1 MYGNLL
7 PYLRCPACQ
16 GRLTL
21 QQPEIDRTGEI
32 VGGQLDCAGCGASY
46 PIHKGIAD
54 FLGAPS
60 PPTPAQVVNELR
72 PAAWAYERFWRPF
85 ALTLFTGERFP
96 YGRELPLIGRLLDPR
111 RGGLY
116 LDVACSNGLY
126 ARALDRAMAG
136 NGHVAAVDHALPML
150 LEGRRRAR
158 SAQRRVSFIRASAQ
172 SLPVAPGVAAGVAIG
187 GSLNE
192 IGDLDGCLAEVGR
205 VLAADGRYVAMTLT
219 SAGTLVGRA
228 LQWLVGRGGIQF
240 WAPDQLVREFARHG
254 LRTVG
259 RWRYGIV
266 AFTYSVKGSP

>member
-7 PYLRCPACQ
+7 PYLRCPACR

-32 VGGQLDCAGCGASY
+32 VGGQLDCAACGAGY
-46 PIHKGIAD
+46 PIRKGIAD

-72 PAAWAYERFWRPF
+72 PAAWAYELLWRPF
-85 ALTLFTGERFP
+85 ALTLFAGEPFP
-96 YGRELPLIGRLLDPR
+96 YGRELPLIGRLLDPH

-126 ARALDRAMAG
+126 ARALDRTMAG
-136 NGHVAAVDHALPML
+136 AYGHVAAVDHALPML
-150 LEGRRRAR
+150 VEGRRRAR
-158 SAQRRVSFIRASAQ
+158 SARRRVSFIRASAQ
-172 SLPVAPGVAAGVAIG
+172 SLPIAPGVAAGVAIG

-192 IGDLDGCLAEVGR
+192 IGDLAGCLAEVRR
-205 VLAADGRYVAMTLT
+205 VLAEDGRYVAMTLT
-219 SAGTLVGRA
+219 GAGTFAGRG

-240 WAPDQLVREFARHG
+240 WTPDQLVREFARHG

-259 RWRYGIV
+259 RWQYGIV
-266 AFTYSVKGSP
+266 AFTCSVGD